1 MRVSTVHMFQQGLD
15 AIVDRQSKLLKTQLQ
30 LSSGK
35 RVNNPSDDPAGAA
48 RILDLQQGAAITRQY
63 QANIL
68 AGQSRLELEDAVL
81 ASVTNSL
88 QRARELAVGGL
99 NGTQSIEDRTAM
111 AKEIRQITDEV
122 MALANTKDANGD
134 YLFSGF
140 QTQTAPFST
149 NGSGTYTYSGDQ
161 GQRFLQVG
169 PTRQVSVGDSGLA
182 VFMKIPDG
190 AGTGFQDV
198 FTSLYNLATDLE
210 ANTPNSRSLTELDN
224 AIENILGVRAQ
235 AGARLNAI
243 DREREVN
250 DSMLFEL
257 EQGRSAVEDIDFAEA
272 ASRLSRQSLVLEAA
286 RQSFIRVQNL
296 SLFNFL

>member
-149 NGSGTYTYSGDQ
+149 NGSGTYTDSADQ

-169 PTRQVSVGDSGLA
+169 PTRQVSVGDSGMA

-257 EQGRSAVEDIDFAEA
+257 EQARSAVEDIDFAEA

-286 RQSFIRVQNL
+286 QQSFIRVQNL
-296 SLFNFL
+296 SLFSFL

>member
-169 PTRQVSVGDSGLA
+169 PTRQVSVGDSGMA

-257 EQGRSAVEDIDFAEA
+257 EQARSAVEDIDFAEA

-286 RQSFIRVQNL
+286 QQSFIRVQNL
-296 SLFNFL
+296 SLFSFL

>member
-169 PTRQVSVGDSGLA
+169 PTRQVSVGDSGMA

-257 EQGRSAVEDIDFAEA
+257 EQARSAVEDIDFAEA

-286 RQSFIRVQNL
+286 QQSFIRVQNL

>member
-1 MRVSTVHMFQQGLD
+1 VHMFQQGLD

-169 PTRQVSVGDSGLA
+169 PTRQVSVGDSGMA

-257 EQGRSAVEDIDFAEA
+257 EQARSAVEDIDFAEA

-286 RQSFIRVQNL
+286 QQSFIRVQNL
-296 SLFNFL
+296 SLFSFL